1 MNYTYTD
8 VDLSENEADRLIDI
22 LDIIQNMEDI
32 EIAEWVM
39 FLLTQDK
46 VVNTN
51 GTI

>member
-8 VDLSENEADRLIDI
+8 VDLPENEADRLIDI

-51 GTI
+51 V